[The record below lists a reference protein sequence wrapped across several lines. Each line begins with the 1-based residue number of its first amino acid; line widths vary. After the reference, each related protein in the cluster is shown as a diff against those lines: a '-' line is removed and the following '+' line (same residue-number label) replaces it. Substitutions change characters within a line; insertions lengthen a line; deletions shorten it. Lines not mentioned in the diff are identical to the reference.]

1 MPDLVEAC
9 KGADILIF
17 VMPHQFVRQTCKT
30 MQEHIKDSALA
41 VSLIKV
47 QFILLFLYAPTW
59 GWGKGTEFALLAPH
73 YPSVD

>member
-1 MPDLVEAC
+1 MPDLTAAC

-47 QFILLFLYAPTW
+47 NCIMLMY
-59 GWGKGTEFALLAPH
+59 FALISFSRTLNIKLLL
-73 YPSVD
+73 